1 MKKTFL
7 RFIAKIYFH
16 YFGLLSPDYSQML
29 RSFLRSELLGL
40 SSVLSREVHP
50 VWIGKGQTGHR
61 WVATPLLSYLRLV
74 SVVSER

>member
-29 RSFLRSELLGL
+29 MPFLRSELLGL
-40 SSVLSREVHP
+40 SSVLAGEVHP
-50 VWIGKGQTGHR
+50 VWIGTGQTGHQS
-61 WVATPLLSYLRLV
+61 AAAALLGYLRLV
-74 SVVSER
+74 SVVSES